1 MKKLKLP
8 YRQAETS
15 CRTVRTFGWLVTF
28 ESGQVRYC
36 ISVLSVRGSGP
47 SGGFTASSV
56 HCLPWIGCSQIEGSG
71 RLVGHGVLQVSVTT
85 GLPPEKPRQCGP
97 VRLSVQCSPCLISS
111 VVRLTSLLSVIFRKS
126 GCFKHVLQLFRA

>member
-1 MKKLKLP
+1 M
-8 YRQAETS
+8 Y
-15 CRTVRTFGWLVTF
+15 GWIVSF
-28 ESGQVRYC
+28 ESGQVRNY

-85 GLPPEKPRQCGP
+85 GLPPELQCAP
-97 VRLSVQCSPCLISS
+97 VRLSVSSPCLISS
-111 VVRLTSLLSVIFRKS
+111 VVPFTFLSVILTR
-126 GCFKHVLQLFRA
+126 VAV